1 MLLVLLFLSLFLNS
15 RLAFWVAFGLPVSFL
30 GMFIFA
36 SDFGVTVNILSLFGM
51 IIVIGIL
58 VDDGIVIAENIYAH
72 FEKGKPAHKA
82 ALDGTMEVLGSVF
95 SSVMTTIVA
104 FSILLFVEGL
114 EMMREMAFVV
124 ISCLAFSL
132 FEAFIILPAHRGH
145 KKVLAET
152 KAHTFSY
159 TKGGIFMVVGLAVI
173 YIATRLL
180 PSEPN
185 FGLILFPFCLI
196 IAGAMILFAG
206 FVKSNIPSN
215 SVWLST
221 IPP

>member
-1 MLLVLLFLSLFLNS
+1 
-15 RLAFWVAFGLPVSFL
+15 
-30 GMFIFA
+30 
-36 SDFGVTVNILSLFGM
+36 
-51 IIVIGIL
+51 
-58 VDDGIVIAENIYAH
+58 
-72 FEKGKPAHKA
+72 
-82 ALDGTMEVLGSVF
+82 
-95 SSVMTTIVA
+95 
-104 FSILLFVEGL
+104 
-114 EMMREMAFVV
+114 MREMAFVV

-132 FEAFIILPAHRGH
+132 FEAFIILPAHLGH

-215 SVWLST
+215 SAWLST
-221 IPP
+221 CPP